1 MLASWEEIGA
11 PVSLVAMKRKLFFV
25 GLGLAVLVLAVG
37 GWTVDGLRWAAKPAR
52 RGPAAKRVPA
62 WA

>member
-1 MLASWEEIGA
+1 M
-11 PVSLVAMKRKLFFV
+11 PVSLVAMKRKIFFV

-52 RGPAAKRVPA
+52 RSPAAKRVPA